1 MSKKFQSW
9 ISAAGNASQW
19 LEQVPQKA
27 SLLYHV
33 LNHVLVPAQYVN
45 ELTHLLG
52 FSPFFSLVFNEEDIE
67 LTGSSRQE
75 FALYFHSGK
84 EAKVQTQ

>member
-1 MSKKFQSW
+1 M
-9 ISAAGNASQW
+9 A
-19 LEQVPQKA
+19 LQVHQKG
-27 SLLYHV
+27 SLLHHV
-33 LNHVLVPAQYVN
+33 LNHVLALAPYVN

-52 FSPFFSLVFNEEDIE
+52 FSPFFSLIFNKDIE

-84 EAKVQTQ
+84 EAKIQTQ